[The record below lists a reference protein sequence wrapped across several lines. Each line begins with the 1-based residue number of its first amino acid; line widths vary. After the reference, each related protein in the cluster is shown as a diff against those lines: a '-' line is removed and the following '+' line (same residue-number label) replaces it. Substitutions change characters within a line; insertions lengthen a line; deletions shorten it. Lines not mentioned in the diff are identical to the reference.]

1 MQSALERAVR
11 RQSERAALGNCRDAL
26 ESDVAVIEEGGPGGG
41 EVFNSN
47 GGVQQQKQR
56 KGRAHST
63 RHHVIGIPA
72 GICKGAIIL
81 KGGRLAAA
89 AAAAAGEHNNS
100 RATLHHH
107 STTSPL
113 LHPSM
118 SHHNGRL
125 VSDRE

>member
-11 RQSERAALGNCRDAL
+11 RQSERAALGDCRDAL
-26 ESDVAVIEEGGPGGG
+26 ESDVAVVEEGGPGRG
-41 EVFNSN
+41 EVFNSD

-56 KGRAHST
+56 KGMAHIT

-89 AAAAAGEHNNS
+89 AAAGEHNN
-100 RATLHHH
+100 RATLHHLSA
-107 STTSPL
+107 STIGGEGL
-113 LHPSM
+113 F
-118 SHHNGRL
+118 
-125 VSDRE
+125 